1 MTVTASPLR
10 RTMTPL
16 RWLRTALHGRLQA
29 AVWRIMHDRAA
40 HRGIPLWLH
49 FRAPENARDT
59 IAQALDRIAQVDPV
73 SFAHIPKALPGGI
86 IADATNYAHAWYSIP
101 RKACVIGAH
110 ALAEDTTD
118 TLALC
123 ILHEMCHA
131 RLWDRGIGYDGKDL
145 RARVER
151 VCIRRELAF
160 ARKLEALDLPAGT
173 HTGWISEKL
182 ARVDESH
189 YSDDSFDLRH
199 RQELLQKLRLMR
211 DMDTPRWLRRRT
223 ILRTRAKL
231 RAWRAASARGGSA

>member
-145 RARVER
+145 RARV
-151 VCIRRELAF
+151 
-160 ARKLEALDLPAGT
+160 
-173 HTGWISEKL
+173 
-182 ARVDESH
+182 DESH